1 MTTSQDTLA
10 KALIAAHDGGP
21 LVGPVDAVN
30 VPADMAA
37 VYDMQ
42 NRIIAGIGPVGGW
55 KILAGGQGEP
65 LCSPIPSNRFFANGA
80 QLDAKTHRFIIAE
93 VEVAVLLGADLFG
106 KPNQFEVEAA
116 IASVNPALEMVA
128 NPFTDRD
135 ATPRNLQ
142 LGDLQSNGAVVVGP
156 ALADEAREALPT
168 LPVSL
173 SYDGKTVKDVA
184 TGASWADIV
193 AALVW
198 LAPHAEAR
206 GFPLKAGQTIIT
218 GARIAVPL
226 GTADRI
232 EGKLGDWGKVS
243 ARCTY

>member
-1 MTTSQDTLA
+1 MSASQETLV

-21 LVGPVDAVN
+21 LVGPVDNAD
-30 VPADMAA
+30 VPADIAA
-37 VYDMQ
+37 VYALQ

-65 LCSPIPSNRFFANGA
+65 LCSPIPANRFFANGA
-80 QLDAKTHRFIIAE
+80 VLDAKTHRHFIAE

-116 IASVNPALEMVA
+116 IASVNPVLEMVA
-128 NPFTDRD
+128 NPFVDRD

-156 ALADEAREALPT
+156 ALASEVRGALPT

-173 SYDGKTVKDVA
+173 SYDGKTVKEVS

-193 AALVW
+193 VALVW

-218 GARIAVPL
+218 GARIAIPL
-226 GTADRI
+226 GTADLV

>member
-1 MTTSQDTLA
+1 MPNSQETLA

-21 LVGPVDAVN
+21 LVGPVDQAD

-55 KILAGGQGEP
+55 KIVAGSQGEP
-65 LCSPIPSNRFFANGA
+65 LCSPIPANRFFANGA
-80 QLDAKTHRFIIAE
+80 VLDANTHRHFIAE

-106 KPNQFEVEAA
+106 KPNKFEVEAA
-116 IASVNPALEMVA
+116 IASVNPVLEMVA
-128 NPFTDRD
+128 NPFVDRD

-156 ALADEAREALPT
+156 ALANDVRAALPT

-173 SYDGKTVKDVA
+173 SYDGKTVKEVS
-184 TGASWADIV
+184 TGASWDDIV

-198 LAPHAEAR
+198 LAPHAEGR

-226 GTADRI
+226 DGADLV
-232 EGKLGDWGKVS
+232 EGKLGEWGKVS

>member
-1 MTTSQDTLA
+1 MTASQETLA

-21 LVGPVDAVN
+21 LVGPVDAAD
-30 VPADMAA
+30 VPADMAG

-55 KILAGGQGEP
+55 KIVAGGQGEP
-65 LCSPIPSNRFFANGA
+65 LSSPIPANRFFANGA
-80 QLDAKTHRFIIAE
+80 TLDAKTHRHFIAE

-116 IASVNPALEMVA
+116 IASIHPVLEMVA

-156 ALADEAREALPT
+156 AIANNIRADLPT
-168 LPVSL
+168 LAVSL
-173 SYDGKTVKDVA
+173 VYDGTLAKDVA
-184 TGASWADIV
+184 TGASWDDIV

-218 GARIAVPL
+218 GARVAAPL
-226 GTADRI
+226 GTADLV
-232 EGKLGDWGKVS
+232 EGKLGNWGKVS
-243 ARCTY
+243 ARVTY

>member
-1 MTTSQDTLA
+1 MTDSQETLV

-21 LVGPVDAVN
+21 LVGPVDAAD
-30 VPADMAA
+30 VPADIAA

-42 NRIIAGIGPVGGW
+42 NRVIADIGPVGGW

-80 QLDAKTHRFIIAE
+80 TLDAKTHRHFIAE
-93 VEVAVLLGADLFG
+93 VEVAVLLGADLFD
-106 KPNQFEVEAA
+106 KPNRFDVEAA

-156 ALADEAREALPT
+156 AVSNDIRAALPT

-173 SYDGKTVKDVA
+173 AYDGKTVKEVA
-184 TGASWADIV
+184 TGASWDDII

-218 GARIAVPL
+218 GARIALPL
-226 GTADRI
+226 GTAEHI
-232 EGKLGDWGKVS
+232 EGKLGEWGKVS

>member
-1 MTTSQDTLA
+1 MTDTLENLT

-21 LVGPVDAVN
+21 LVGPVDAAL

-37 VYDMQ
+37 VYAMQ
-42 NRIIAGIGPVGGW
+42 DSIMAGIGPAGGW
-55 KILAGGQGEP
+55 KIVAGGEGEP
-65 LCSPIPSNRFFANGA
+65 LCSPIPANRYFANGA
-80 QLDAKTHRFIIAE
+80 VLDAKIHRHFLAE
-93 VEVAVLLGADLFG
+93 VEVAVLLGADLYG
-106 KPNQFEVEAA
+106 APNRFEVEAA
-116 IASVNPALEMVA
+116 IASVHPVLEIVA

-156 ALADEAREALPT
+156 ALSNDVRAALPT

-173 SYDGKTVKDVA
+173 SYDGKTVKEVA
-184 TGASWADIV
+184 TGASWDAII

-198 LAPHAEAR
+198 LAPHAERR
-206 GFPLKAGQTIIT
+206 GFPLKAGQTVIT

-226 GTADRI
+226 DNADLV
-232 EGKLGDWGKVS
+232 EGSFGDWGKVS

>member
-1 MTTSQDTLA
+1 MTDSQETLV

-21 LVGPVDAVN
+21 LVGPVDAAD
-30 VPADMAA
+30 VPADINA

-42 NRIIAGIGPVGGW
+42 NRVIAGIGPVGGW
-55 KILAGGQGEP
+55 KIVAGGQGEP
-65 LCSPIPSNRFFANGA
+65 LCSPIPANRFFANGA
-80 QLDAKTHRFIIAE
+80 VLDAKTHRHFLAE

-106 KPNQFEVEAA
+106 SPNRFEVEAA
-116 IASVNPALEMVA
+116 IASVNPVLEMVA

-156 ALADEAREALPT
+156 AIANEIREALPT

-173 SYDGKTVKDVA
+173 VYDGKSVKDVA
-184 TGASWADIV
+184 AGASWDDIV

-198 LAPHAEAR
+198 LAPHAESR

-218 GARIAVPL
+218 GSRVAAPL
-226 GTADRI
+226 DGADHV
-232 EGKLGDWGKVS
+232 EGKLGDWAKVS

>member
-1 MTTSQDTLA
+1 MTDSQETLV
-10 KALIAAHDGGP
+10 KALVAAHDGGP
-21 LVGPVDAVN
+21 LVGPVDAAL

-37 VYDMQ
+37 VYAMQ
-42 NRIIAGIGPVGGW
+42 NSVIAGIGPVGGW
-55 KILAGGQGEP
+55 KIMAGAQGDP
-65 LCSPIPSNRFFANGA
+65 ICAPIPANRFFANGA
-80 QLDAKTHRFIIAE
+80 ALDAKTHRHFLAE
-93 VEVAVLLGADLFG
+93 VEVAVLLGADLYG
-106 KPNQFEVEAA
+106 APNRFEVEAA
-116 IASVNPALEMVA
+116 IASVNPALEMIA

-156 ALADEAREALPT
+156 ALSNDIRATLAA

-173 SYDGKTVKDVA
+173 LLDGKNAKDTA
-184 TGASWADIV
+184 TGASWDDIV

-206 GFPLKAGQTIIT
+206 GFPLKAGQTVIT
-218 GARIAVPL
+218 GSRVLAPL
-226 GTADRI
+226 AGADLV
-232 EGKLGDWGKVS
+232 EGRLGDWGKVS

>member
-1 MTTSQDTLA
+1 MTASQETLA

-21 LVGPVDAVN
+21 LVGPVDAAD
-30 VPADMAA
+30 VPADMTA
-37 VYDMQ
+37 VYAMQ
-42 NRIIAGIGPVGGW
+42 NLIIAGIGPVGGW
-55 KILAGGQGEP
+55 KIVAGGQGEP
-65 LCSPIPSNRFFANGA
+65 LCSPIPANRFFANGA
-80 QLDAKTHRFIIAE
+80 VLDAKTHRHFLAE

-116 IASVNPALEMVA
+116 IASVNPVLEMVA
-128 NPFTDRD
+128 NPFVDRD

-156 ALADEAREALPT
+156 ALANEVRAALPT

-173 SYDGKTVKDVA
+173 SYDGKTVKEVS

-226 GTADRI
+226 GTTDHV
-232 EGKLGDWGKVS
+232 EGKLGEWGKVA

>member
-1 MTTSQDTLA
+1 MTASQETLA

-21 LVGPVDAVN
+21 LVGPVAAAD

-37 VYDMQ
+37 VYEMQ
-42 NRIIAGIGPVGGW
+42 NLIIAGIGPVGGW
-55 KILAGGQGEP
+55 KIVAGGQGEP
-65 LCSPIPSNRFFANGA
+65 LCSPIPANRFFANGA
-80 QLDAKTHRFIIAE
+80 VLDAKTHRHFIAE

-106 KPNQFEVEAA
+106 KPNKFEVEAA
-116 IASVNPALEMVA
+116 IASINPVLEMVA

-156 ALADEAREALPT
+156 AVSNDIRADLPT
-168 LPVSL
+168 LAVSL
-173 SYDGKTVKDVA
+173 VYDGTLAKDVA
-184 TGASWADIV
+184 IGASWDDIV

-218 GARIAVPL
+218 GARVAAPL
-226 GTADRI
+226 GTADLV

>member
-1 MTTSQDTLA
+1 MTASQETLA

-21 LVGPVDAVN
+21 LVGPVDAAD
-30 VPADMAA
+30 VPADMAS
-37 VYDMQ
+37 VYAMQ
-42 NRIIAGIGPVGGW
+42 NLIIAGIGPVGGW
-55 KILAGGQGEP
+55 KIVAGGQGEP
-65 LCSPIPSNRFFANGA
+65 LCSPIPANRFFANGA
-80 QLDAKTHRFIIAE
+80 TLDAKTHRHFIAE

-106 KPNQFEVEAA
+106 KPNKFEVEAA
-116 IASVNPALEMVA
+116 IASINPVLEMVA

-156 ALADEAREALPT
+156 AVSNDIRADLPT
-168 LPVSL
+168 LAVSL
-173 SYDGKTVKDVA
+173 TYDGTLAKDVA
-184 TGASWADIV
+184 TGASWDDIV

-218 GARIAVPL
+218 GARVAAPL
-226 GTADRI
+226 GTADLV
-232 EGKLGDWGKVS
+232 EGKLGNWGRVS

>member
-1 MTTSQDTLA
+1 MTDSQETLV

-21 LVGPVDAVN
+21 LVGPVDAAD
-30 VPADMAA
+30 VPADINA

-42 NRIIAGIGPVGGW
+42 NRVIAGIGPVGGW
-55 KILAGGQGEP
+55 KIVAGGQGEP
-65 LCSPIPSNRFFANGA
+65 LCSPIPANRFFANGA
-80 QLDAKTHRFIIAE
+80 VLDAKTHCHFLAE

-106 KPNQFEVEAA
+106 SPNRFEVEAA
-116 IASVNPALEMVA
+116 IASVNPVLEMVA

-156 ALADEAREALPT
+156 AIANEIREALPT

-173 SYDGKTVKDVA
+173 VYDGKSVKDVA
-184 TGASWADIV
+184 AGASWDDIV

-198 LAPHAEAR
+198 LAPHAESR

-218 GARIAVPL
+218 GSRVAAPL
-226 GTADRI
+226 DGADHV
-232 EGKLGDWGKVS
+232 EGKLSDWGKVS

>member
-1 MTTSQDTLA
+1 MTASQETLV

-21 LVGPVDAVN
+21 LVGPVDAAD
-30 VPADMAA
+30 VPADMAG

-42 NRIIAGIGPVGGW
+42 NRIIGGIGPVGGW
-55 KILAGGQGEP
+55 KIVAGGQGEP
-65 LCSPIPSNRFFANGA
+65 LCSPIPANRFFANGA
-80 QLDAKTHRFIIAE
+80 TLDAKTHRHFIAE

-116 IASVNPALEMVA
+116 IASIHPVLEMVA
-128 NPFTDRD
+128 NPFTDRE

-156 ALADEAREALPT
+156 AIANEVREALPT

-173 SYDGKTVKDVA
+173 SFDGKTVKDVA
-184 TGASWADIV
+184 TGASWSDIV

-198 LAPHAEAR
+198 LAPHAESR
-206 GFPLKAGQTIIT
+206 GFPLKAGQTVIT

-226 GTADRI
+226 DNADHVD
-232 EGKLGDWGKVS
+232 GKLGDWGKVS

>member
-1 MTTSQDTLA
+1 MTASQETLV

-21 LVGPVDAVN
+21 LVGPVDAAD
-30 VPADMAA
+30 VPADMTA
-37 VYDMQ
+37 VYEMQ
-42 NRIIAGIGPVGGW
+42 NLIIAGIGPVGGW
-55 KILAGGQGEP
+55 KIVAGGQGEP
-65 LCSPIPSNRFFANGA
+65 LCSPIPANRFFANGA
-80 QLDAKTHRFIIAE
+80 VLDAKTHRHFIAE

-106 KPNQFEVEAA
+106 KPNKFEVEAA
-116 IASVNPALEMVA
+116 IASVNPVLEMVA

-156 ALADEAREALPT
+156 AVSNDIRADLPT
-168 LPVSL
+168 LAVSL
-173 SYDGKTVKDVA
+173 VYDGTLAKDVA
-184 TGASWADIV
+184 TGASWDDIV

-218 GARIAVPL
+218 GARVAAPL
-226 GTADRI
+226 GTADLV

>member
-1 MTTSQDTLA
+1 MTASQETLV

-21 LVGPVDAVN
+21 LVGPVDAAD
-30 VPADMAA
+30 VPADMAG

-55 KILAGGQGEP
+55 KIVAGGQGEP
-65 LCSPIPSNRFFANGA
+65 LCSPIPANRFFSDGA
-80 QLDAKTHRFIIAE
+80 VLDAKTHRHFLAE

-106 KPNQFEVEAA
+106 SPNRFEVEAA
-116 IASVNPALEMVA
+116 IASVNPVLEMVA

-156 ALADEAREALPT
+156 AIANEIREALPT

-173 SYDGKTVKDVA
+173 VYDGKSVKDVA
-184 TGASWADIV
+184 TGASWDDII

-198 LAPHAEAR
+198 LAPHAESR
-206 GFPLKAGQTIIT
+206 GFPLKAGQTVIT
-218 GARIAVPL
+218 GSRVAAPL
-226 GTADRI
+226 DGADHV
-232 EGKLGDWGKVS
+232 EGKLGDWGNVS

>member
-1 MTTSQDTLA
+1 MTASQETLA

-21 LVGPVDAVN
+21 LVGPVDAAD
-30 VPADMAA
+30 VPADMTA
-37 VYDMQ
+37 VYEMQ
-42 NRIIAGIGPVGGW
+42 NRVIAGIGPVGGW
-55 KILAGGQGEP
+55 KIVAGGQGEP
-65 LCSPIPSNRFFANGA
+65 LCSPIPANRFFANGA
-80 QLDAKTHRFIIAE
+80 VLDAKTHRHFIAE
-93 VEVAVLLGADLFG
+93 VEVAVLLAADLFG
-106 KPNQFEVEAA
+106 KPNKFEVEAA
-116 IASVNPALEMVA
+116 IASVNPVLEMVA

-156 ALADEAREALPT
+156 AVSNDIRADLPT
-168 LPVSL
+168 LAVSL
-173 SYDGKTVKDVA
+173 LYDGTLAKDVA
-184 TGASWADIV
+184 TGASWDDIV

-218 GARIAVPL
+218 GARVAAPL
-226 GTADRI
+226 GTADLV

>member
-1 MTTSQDTLA
+1 MTASQETLV

-21 LVGPVDAVN
+21 LVGPVDAAD

-55 KILAGGQGEP
+55 KIVAGGQGEP
-65 LCSPIPSNRFFANGA
+65 LCSPIPANRFFANGVE
-80 QLDAKTHRFIIAE
+80 LDAKTHRHFIAE
-93 VEVAVLLGADLFG
+93 VEVAVLLGSDLFG
-106 KPNQFEVEAA
+106 KPNKFEVEAA
-116 IASVNPALEMVA
+116 IASVNPVLEMVA

-156 ALADEAREALPT
+156 AVSNDIRADLPT
-168 LPVSL
+168 LAVSL
-173 SYDGKTVKDVA
+173 VYDGSVAKDVA
-184 TGASWADIV
+184 TGASWDDIV

-218 GARIAVPL
+218 GARVAAPL
-226 GTADRI
+226 GTADLV
-232 EGKLGDWGKVS
+232 EGKLGNWGKVS